1 MAVARLGG
9 KNHGMTLFPACSSVS
24 LARSSLI
31 YDWRRYL
38 AAVLAVT
45 FAGLLVLVQL
55 ALLLG
60 MFASVSVAIDKSNAD
75 LWIGYR
81 NTKSVDIGRPVPP
94 GSDSTAL
101 IHPQVQSIEPISSA
115 FGDLRRAD
123 GTAVSVFLYAIDPRP
138 PSIAFARMLSPQQRA
153 SLEEPDAVLIDV
165 ADQEKL
171 AAVIGSLVEINGK
184 RVKIVGM
191 VEGIRGVGGVTVLT
205 SNLTA
210 RRLAPEISSQPTYF
224 LVALKPKANSQEVA
238 KDLADRSSVA
248 RYSVW
253 TAKDFSIQSQTFWLL
268 ESGAGIGSGFAS
280 LLALIVGV
288 VITSQTLSAAIL
300 ASLKEYAAL
309 RALGVA
315 HKDLRKVVLEQS
327 FWVGIVGLAI
337 TSVLTLL
344 IAWLGDTFRI
354 AMIFPWWLVLT
365 IAVIVLMI
373 AVGSGALAL
382 RPLFKAQPADLLR

>member
-1 MAVARLGG
+1 M
-9 KNHGMTLFPACSSVS
+9 SVS
-24 LARSSLI
+24 LARASLV

-60 MFASVSVAIDKSNAD
+60 LFESVSVAIDKSQAD
-75 LWIGYR
+75 LWIGFR
-81 NTKSVDIGRPVPP
+81 NTKSVDLGRAVVF
-94 GSDSTAL
+94 GSDSSAL
-101 IHPQVQSIEPISSA
+101 IHPQVKLVEPMSNA
-115 FGDLRRAD
+115 FADLRRAD
-123 GTAVSVFLYAIDPRP
+123 GVAVSVYVNAIDPQP
-138 PSIAFARMLSPQQRA
+138 DGIAFARMLSAKQRA

-171 AAVIGSLVEINGK
+171 AATTGSLVEINGK
-184 RVKIVGM
+184 RVKISGM
-191 VEGIRGVGGVTVLT
+191 VEGIRGVGGVNVIT
-205 SNLTA
+205 SHATS
-210 RRLAPEISSQPTYF
+210 RRLVPELAGPTTYF
-224 LVALKPKANSQEVA
+224 LLKLAPGSDAKKVAA
-238 KDLADRSSVA
+238 DLADPSASPK
-248 RYSVW
+248 YSVW
-253 TAKDFSIQSQTFWLL
+253 TAKAFSIQSQTFWLL

-315 HKDLRKVVLEQS
+315 HGALRRVVLEQA
-327 FWVGIVGLAI
+327 FWVGMVGLTI
-337 TSVLTLL
+337 TGVLTLG
-344 IAWLGDTFRI
+344 IAWLGDIFRI
-354 AMIFPWWLVLT
+354 AMAFPWWLVLT
-365 IAVIVLMI
+365 VAVIVLLI
-373 AVGSGALAL
+373 AVVSGAVAL

>member
-1 MAVARLGG
+1 M
-9 KNHGMTLFPACSSVS
+9 SVS
-24 LARSSLI
+24 LARASLI

-60 MFASVSVAIDKSNAD
+60 LFGGVSIAIDQSKAD
-75 LWIGYR
+75 LWIGFR
-81 NTKSVDIGRPVPP
+81 NTQSVDLGRAVVS
-94 GSDSTAL
+94 GSDTSAFM
-101 IHPQVQSIEPISSA
+101 HPQVKRVEPMSNA

-123 GTAVSVFLYAIDPRP
+123 GTAVSVFINAIDPRP
-138 PSIAFARMLSPQQRA
+138 DGIAFARLLSTQQRA
-153 SLEEPDAVLIDV
+153 LLEEPDAVLIDV
-165 ADQEKL
+165 ADQSKL
-171 AAVIGSLVEINGK
+171 AATTGSLVEINGK
-184 RVKIVGM
+184 RAKIVGM
-191 VEGIRGVGGVTVLT
+191 VEGIRGVGGVNILA
-205 SNLTA
+205 SHATA
-210 RRLAPEISSQPTYF
+210 RRIAPEIAGQPTY
-224 LVALKPKANSQEVA
+224 LLLKLDPDANPKEVT
-238 KDLADRSSVA
+238 KDLADRSVTP

-253 TAKDFSIQSQTFWLL
+253 TAEDFSIQSQTFWLL

-315 HKDLRKVVLEQS
+315 HAALRRVVLEQA
-327 FWVGIVGLAI
+327 FWVGVVGLTI
-337 TSVLTLL
+337 TGVLTLG
-344 IAWLGDTFRI
+344 IAWMGDAFRI
-354 AMIFPWWLVLT
+354 AMVFPWWLTSTVAL
-365 IAVIVLMI
+365 IVLMI
-373 AVGSGALAL
+373 AVGSGVMAL